1 MGPDKNYTPGSRGL
15 AVKGASLYHYKVEMG
30 PANFANLD
38 EVGRDKKLNSLNDV
52 ETIGKLFKIW
62 LQLQLTSDGNGQ
74 LFLVMQDI
82 AMSNFTAE
90 LDKVSFSDF
99 LNMSTS
105 VFRLLE

>member
-1 MGPDKNYTPGSRGL
+1 MGPDKNYTPGTRGL

-38 EVGRDKKLNSLNDV
+38 EVGRDKKLNTLNDV
-52 ETIGKLFKIW
+52 ETIGKLVGTNTSEKKIY
-62 LQLQLTSDGNGQ
+62 SDGNGQ

-90 LDKVSFSDF
+90 LDKVSYC
-99 LNMSTS
+99 
-105 VFRLLE
+105 